1 MFRTALAIPPQ
12 ELVPELMV
20 IQAPLLKS
28 MNFDS
33 YTQYNQG
40 GVGIAVTNE
49 GYAQL
54 VSIFTI
60 CCQEAISCDAGGQA
74 DVANSNCSFGT
85 FGLVSR
91 GVGAR
96 QFTSAV
102 SSGTTTADQKE
113 NLSIRSWNW

>member
-1 MFRTALAIPPQ
+1 
-12 ELVPELMV
+12 
-20 IQAPLLKS
+20 

-40 GVGIAVTNE
+40 GVGIAITNE
-49 GYAQL
+49 GYGQL

-91 GVGAR
+91 GVGSR

-102 SSGTTTADQKE
+102 AKQLPLPIKIR
-113 NLSIRSWNW
+113 LQFRSWNW